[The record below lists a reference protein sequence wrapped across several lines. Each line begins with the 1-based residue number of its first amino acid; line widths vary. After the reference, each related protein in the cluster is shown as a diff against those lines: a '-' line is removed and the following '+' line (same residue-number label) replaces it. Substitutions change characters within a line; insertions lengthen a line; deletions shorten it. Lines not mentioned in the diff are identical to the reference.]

1 MLAHPPSSPPP
12 FEVTRHTRE
21 PNVDVPEWV
30 KATRDDGVEDVSLEL
45 ASQFYQAHRSLCH
58 RTQRRGELSKLYL
71 STFKSWASQ
80 EVQADRSKQRQF
92 KQVLYAMSRG
102 LGVLRVVDEG
112 RRLLWK
118 ANRPRQDDRRDAG
131 RRYDDRRD
139 AGRRYDDRRDAG
151 RRYDDRRDA
160 GRRYDDRRDA
170 GRRYDDRRDAGR
182 RYDDRRDSGRRYDD
196 RRDLD
201 AATMTAVIG
210 VIMNSVLMGSI
221 ILGVIKNAVG
231 LVIVAQPHRRKVHLI
246 LTMKSRHRC
255 TKKCVC

>member
-1 MLAHPPSSPPP
+1 MSAPSSPRNVSPHPPSSPPP

-58 RTQRRGELSKLYL
+58 RTQKRGELSKLYL

-151 RRYDDRRDA
+151 RRYDDRRDRGYYEQCA
-160 GRRYDDRRDA
+160 DGEYHFRRYQERSKIGNRR
-170 GRRYDDRRDAGR
+170 
-182 RYDDRRDSGRRYDD
+182 S
-196 RRDLD
+196 
-201 AATMTAVIG
+201 T
-210 VIMNSVLMGSI
+210 S
-221 ILGVIKNAVG
+221 
-231 LVIVAQPHRRKVHLI
+231 PE
-246 LTMKSRHRC
+246 KSSSH
-255 TKKCVC
+255 THDEE